1 VLTSVLTAP
10 LAGGEAWTT
19 GRESAKKQNAMEG
32 KIMIGYFGR
41 GKREYRRHSSQR
53 WVYKPELYVV

>member
-19 GRESAKKQNAMEG
+19 SRESAKKEMAIEG
-32 KIMIGYFGR
+32 KIMGGYCGR
-41 GKREYRRHSSQR
+41 GKREYRRHSLQR
-53 WVYKPELYVV
+53 WVYKPEL